1 MPAIILASSSPYR
14 AALLRKLQLD
24 FEICASHVDE
34 TPLPGESAQHLAL
47 RLSKAKANA
56 LSVTYP
62 EHLIIGS
69 DQVAVCGEQFLNKPG
84 NREQAIL
91 QLLTQSGKS
100 AQFYTGICVLDTASN
115 KMHSAIDSCIVHFKT
130 LTQKQIERY
139 IDLEQPFD
147 CAGSFKSE
155 NLGIALFS
163 SIETSDPNTLVGLPL
178 IKLISL
184 LSEAGVE
191 VI

>member
-14 AALLRKLQLD
+14 ATLLRKLHLD

-34 TPLPGESAQHLAL
+34 TPQPGESAENQAL
-47 RLSKAKANA
+47 RLSIAKANA
-56 LSVTYP
+56 LRMTYP

-69 DQVAVCGEQFLNKPG
+69 DQVAVCGEHFLNKPR

-91 QLLTQSGKS
+91 QLLTQAGKS
-100 AQFYTGICVLDTASN
+100 AKFYTGVCVLDTLNN
-115 KMHSAIDSCIVHFKT
+115 KMYSAIDSCTVHFKA
-130 LTQKQIERY
+130 LNLKQIERY

-163 SIETSDPNTLVGLPL
+163 GIEASDPNTLIGLPM
-178 IKLISL
+178 IKLIAL